1 MYDGKDCFVQ
11 VRQEIDNMEDNTYY
25 TFTHEMSKFELLLGS
40 PYKTVFKIVIV
51 EHISKRSKV
60 FVYSKTYFDRLSV
73 WNPTSDTIEQSS

>member
-60 FVYSKTYFDRLSV
+60 LCTRKLILTDFQYG
-73 WNPTSDTIEQSS
+73 IH

>member
-51 EHISKRSKV
+51 EHISKGQRFCV
-60 FVYSKTYFDRLSV
+60 LENLF
-73 WNPTSDTIEQSS
+73 